1 MGNGC
6 LYCSTF
12 VLVYLSL
19 SFLLSCGLIILRPRL
34 PALSALLDNNGVS
47 LGLGFCL
54 HFQHNTICS
63 CCFKTIWPR
72 LAPNSLSRILA
83 TLSSVF
89 PTSWGLESH
98 VSSYRPPG
106 THTQGCLPGMWAFYQ
121 RSYKAQSSE
130 LVAPSHFAIEN
141 DFFWNYTGD
150 LRKIEVPWGCLLQG
164 QENFFGLLSQGV
176 VASTFSPGWLL
187 TQHSPILLN
196 KRVEHLK

>member
-63 CCFKTIWPR
+63 CFKTIWPR

-141 DFFWNYTGD
+141 DFFETTLESWEKLKFPEAACFKAKRTSSGSCPKEWLHPPFPQAGYWHSI
-150 LRKIEVPWGCLLQG
+150 LP
-164 QENFFGLLSQGV
+164 FFLIKGLN
-176 VASTFSPGWLL
+176 
-187 TQHSPILLN
+187 I
-196 KRVEHLK
+196 